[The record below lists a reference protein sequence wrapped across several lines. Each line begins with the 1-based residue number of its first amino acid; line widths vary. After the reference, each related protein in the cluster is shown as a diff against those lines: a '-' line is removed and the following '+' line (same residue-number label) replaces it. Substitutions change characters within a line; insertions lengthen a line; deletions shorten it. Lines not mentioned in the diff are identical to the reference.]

1 MNGPEPGGADFGL
14 AGLEAAG
21 VDDMA
26 NARILL
32 ASDLVFAQEH
42 EPGLAASN
50 FLGAGPHSVLAA
62 RITRDQQAGTYTVCL
77 HRADDAWE
85 ALAWLRARATDP
97 PATTARRSAA
107 LARSRRAAPAP
118 QTAAPR
124 STTDQP
130 RTPVRRR

>member
-1 MNGPEPGGADFGL
+1 MNGPEHGGADFGL

-21 VDDMA
+21 VDDLA

-32 ASDLVFAQEH
+32 ASDLAFAQEH
-42 EPGLAASN
+42 EHGLAASN
-50 FLGAGPHSVLAA
+50 FLGTGPHRVLAA
-62 RITRDQQAGTYTVCL
+62 RITRDQQAGTYTVRL

-85 ALAWLRARATDP
+85 ALAWLRRAADL

-107 LARSRRAAPAP
+107 LARSRRTAPAP
-118 QTAAPR
+118 LAAAPR
-124 STTDQP
+124 SATDQP